1 MRQVNR
7 CGTCWLLVIFA
18 SLVLL
23 AASSEARRV
32 RRQQPSRNP
41 FTTFFPPSGKFVR
54 NRPLPSTSASASPYL
69 NSSPFSTSQPV
80 RTSTFLGQSVNELT
94 TAPIR
99 VVSRPQQNNS
109 NLPPPLEP
117 RKPNRSRDFYGCLS
131 NCLTLS
137 HYNPV
142 CGTDHTTYHNVYKL
156 DCANRCGARPRVQV
170 RRPGIC

>member
-1 MRQVNR
+1 M
-7 CGTCWLLVIFA
+7 L
-18 SLVLL
+18 
-23 AASSEARRV
+23 
-32 RRQQPSRNP
+32 
-41 FTTFFPPSGKFVR
+41 VR
-54 NRPLPSTSASASPYL
+54 NRPLPSSSASPYL
-69 NSSPFSTSQPV
+69 NSSPFSTNQPV
-80 RTSTFLGQSVNELT
+80 RTTFLGQSVNELT

-99 VVSRPQQNNS
+99 VVSRPQQSNNN

-156 DCANRCGARPRVQV
+156 DCANRCGARPRKFFFFGQSFIMCTKSSFLLSFHLFAQECKFGGPESAENGSKFYEWMRKLNV
-170 RRPGIC
+170 